1 MKWFLLMG
9 DGRKMEKAGEGG
21 AGGGA
26 PDPKDQLIADL
37 SKRLEALET
46 KSKGDPNPDPKPAPK
61 PDDDDLKEKARKQR
75 ESDDKKNSDSKALEN
90 ALKFSLKADEFLKT
104 NAALLPKEVA
114 DIFKAAEK
122 ETYSN
127 AIEKDEALKSGL
139 IQTFFSVQ
147 ANVDLLTPGL
157 KSQLDDY
164 LKLTKTGKQ
173 EKAQQIYDSIFEPAF
188 EMLRRE
194 KKAEELR
201 KGYGTSS
208 STDDD
213 YKKKLMG
220 LSRKH
225 YLGEKKND
233 T

>member
-1 MKWFLLMG
+1 MKWYLLMG
-9 DGRKMEKAGEGG
+9 DGRIMDKAKEGD
-21 AGGGA
+21 GGGGN

-37 SKRLEALET
+37 SKRLEALES
-46 KSKGDPNPDPKPAPK
+46 KSKPKETPTPDPDPK
-61 PDDDDLKEKARKQR
+61 DDDDLKEKARKQR
-75 ESDDKKNSDSKALEN
+75 EADDKKNNDSKALEN
-90 ALKFSLKADEFLKT
+90 ALKFSLKSDEFLKT
-104 NAALLPKEVA
+104 NAALLPKEVS

-122 ETYSN
+122 ENYSN
-127 AIEKDEALKSGL
+127 AIEKDAALKSGL
-139 IQTFFSVQ
+139 IQIFFSLQ

-201 KGYGTSS
+201 KGYGA
-208 STDDD
+208 STGSEDE
-213 YKKKLMG
+213 YKQKLMG
-220 LSRKH
+220 LSKKH
-225 YLGEKKND
+225 YLGEDKK
-233 T
+233 